1 MFRRRP
7 QFRASD
13 RRRLRM
19 ALEILAVKALENPLC
34 LVLVQG
40 DLQSTLK
47 GDWMALEGINHRPRA
62 VAILFEVYIHSLSSF
77 SPAFLRRFARDA
89 QGSAALIRMK
99 PLPPASRHPCAYGY
113 FAVEIFACCRIKSVN
128 ED

>member
-1 MFRRRP
+1 MFTSCFDGARNSG
-7 QFRASD
+7 QATAAVFG
-13 RRRLRM
+13 M

-62 VAILFEVYIHSLSSF
+62 VAILLKFISILYHRFLPHSSADLHVMRKEVLRSFE
-77 SPAFLRRFARDA
+77 
-89 QGSAALIRMK
+89 
-99 PLPPASRHPCAYGY
+99 
-113 FAVEIFACCRIKSVN
+113 
-128 ED
+128 